1 MIVIDASVIVKW
13 IKNDEADSQIARLIY
28 FQHKEGK
35 EKIIVPQLLFYEVA
49 NYLATKTRFS
59 PNEIKQG
66 IKMIFQT
73 ELQLCSEE
81 KTDLVES
88 AVFANKYNTSV
99 YDMLYAVI
107 AKKQKT
113 ILITAD
119 ERFIQKTKFPFV
131 KLLSEYKI

>member
-1 MIVIDASVIVKW
+1 MIVADASVIIKW
-13 IKNDEADSQIARLIY
+13 VRIETDSDTAKKLQKAHLRKEEQIVIPRLA
-28 FQHKEGK
+28 
-35 EKIIVPQLLFYEVA
+35 LYEIS
-49 NYLATKTRFS
+49 NTLATKYPMTDR
-59 PNEIKQG
+59 EIRNGFDFVFRCNLK
-66 IKMIFQT
+66 IFQEDNM
-73 ELQLCSEE
+73 ELLNAA
-81 KTDLVES
+81 LL
-88 AVFANKYNTSV
+88 ARKYSTSV